1 MKNLLNNLCFI
12 IFSALLLGQKPP
24 PSNQF
29 VPPNNTDVNIGPR
42 AGTMDGKNILTLSD
56 KVFNTESDVIDFEK
70 GTFKWKGKTFSIEN
84 SRIFKARF
92 ERYLNSP
99 IPGRIFEYNEEMEE
113 VLQILALHKLGDR
126 TNSIV
131 DAWEKLSDLAEYEED
146 ENRSLII
153 ANTIS
158 DVWRVKKENRNLNFS
173 KEELERLER
182 YQQTV
187 IANRKSNLM
196 KKLERRS
203 KLESSG
209 SRESVGGSG
218 EANKEIIASL
228 KEETNQMSSEG
239 QFRLLDLAKTTSKIA
254 GLETQSITNA
264 LQAKLIFQSQILSLF
279 MQRSFKHCLIA
290 CNFYRYIFSGSAQ
303 KLDKKILKEF
313 FPDSNFV
320 ATVNSVEQL
329 SLDALS
335 DIKASMIAID
345 NAYLSNQKVTALRRL
360 QETFFLGERN
370 SLVKVFDLEKKQQ
383 LLQLYREIE
392 ATQQLADLKDYD
404 AVELSLGKITSLTSD
419 FPDRSVLA
427 YVNANKRASNIAL
440 MSAQQQIINGEGE
453 KGRIYLEDAI
463 RFWPLNPAVD
473 EFTSQMN
480 REVNLTFKAT
490 ETFDNL
496 LKRKNYREIYDR
508 SMEFGL
514 AFSQDPERAAQLKEI
529 SQNLLRIDGLI
540 VQSDEFLAQENSFA
554 AWEFLDQATNIDPD
568 DPLLN
573 RAQSKLAPKVALYVN
588 VIDQA
593 QSAERKGFYPKSLV
607 KYLQAQDQY
616 PASRI
621 CRIGIERVSNA
632 LLETIAKSSKI
643 ENEISEIE
651 NKTSF
656 KDL

>member
-1 MKNLLNNLCFI
+1 MKNLLNTLCFI

-29 VPPNNTDVNIGPR
+29 APPNNTDVNIGPR
-42 AGTMDGKNILTLSD
+42 AGTMDRMDPLPLSD
-56 KVFNTESDVIDFEK
+56 KVFNTESDVIDFER

-99 IPGRIFEYNEEMEE
+99 IPSRIVEYNEEIEE

-126 TNSIV
+126 TKSIV

-146 ENRSLII
+146 ENNSLII

-158 DVWRVKKENRNLNFS
+158 DVWRVKKANHNLNFS
-173 KEELERLER
+173 KEELEKLER
-182 YQQTV
+182 YQQSV
-187 IANRKSNLM
+187 IANRKISVM
-196 KKLERRS
+196 RKIERRAE
-203 KLESSG
+203 LESRGSDSSKNSG
-209 SRESVGGSG
+209 G
-218 EANKEIIASL
+218 ANKEIIASL
-228 KEETNQMSSEG
+228 KQEANQLSSEA
-239 QFRLLDLAKTTSKIA
+239 QFRVLDLAKTTSKIA

-290 CNFYRYIFSGSAQ
+290 CNFYRYIFSSSAQ
-303 KLDKKILKEF
+303 KLEVGKETLKEF

-320 ATVNSVEQL
+320 ATVNSLEQL
-329 SLDALS
+329 SFDALS
-335 DIKASMIAID
+335 DIKTSLIAID

-360 QETFFLGERN
+360 QETFFIGERN
-370 SLVKVFDLEKKQQ
+370 SLVKLFDLEKKQQ

-392 ATQQLADLKDYD
+392 ATKQLADLKDYD
-404 AVELSLGKITSLTSD
+404 AVELSLGKISSLTSD
-419 FPDRSVLA
+419 FPDRSVFA

-453 KGRIYLEDAI
+453 EGRIYLEDAI
-463 RFWPLNPAVD
+463 RFWPLNPAVE
-473 EFTSQMN
+473 EFTSKMN
-480 REVNLTFKAT
+480 REVNLTFKAM
-490 ETFDNL
+490 EAFDNL
-496 LKRKNYREIYDR
+496 LERKNYREIYDR

-514 AFSQDPERAAQLKEI
+514 AFSQDPERAARLKEI

-554 AWEFLDQATNIDPD
+554 AWEFLDQAANIDPD

-588 VIDQA
+588 LIDQA
-593 QSAERKGFYPKSLV
+593 QSAEKKGFYPKSLV
-607 KYLQAQDQY
+607 KYLQAQGQY

-632 LLETIAKSSKI
+632 LLEMVKESSEAVKK
-643 ENEISEIE
+643 EVVTE
-651 NKTSF
+651 
-656 KDL
+656 L

>member
-1 MKNLLNNLCFI
+1 MKNLIHTLCFI
-12 IFSALLLGQKPP
+12 TFSALLLGQKPP
-24 PSNQF
+24 PSNQSA
-29 VPPNNTDVNIGPR
+29 PPNNTDVNIGPR
-42 AGTMDGKNILTLSD
+42 AGTMDGKGPLTLSD
-56 KVFNTESDVIDFEK
+56 KVFNTESDVIDFER

-99 IPGRIFEYNEEMEE
+99 IPGRISEYDEEIEE

-173 KEELERLER
+173 KEELEQLER
-182 YQQTV
+182 YKQTV
-187 IANRKSNLM
+187 IANRKRNLM
-196 KKLERRS
+196 KELERRS
-203 KLESSG
+203 ELES
-209 SRESVGGSG
+209 RGGSKKSG
-218 EANKEIIASL
+218 GTNKEIIASL
-228 KEETNQMSSEG
+228 KQETNQMSSEG
-239 QFRLLDLAKTTSKIA
+239 QFRVLDLAKTTSKIA

-290 CNFYRYIFSGSAQ
+290 CNFYRYIFSSSSQRLEVG
-303 KLDKKILKEF
+303 KETLKEF

-320 ATVNSVEQL
+320 ATVNSLEQL

-496 LKRKNYREIYDR
+496 LKRNNYREIYDR

-593 QSAERKGFYPKSLV
+593 QSAERKGSYPKSLV

>member
-1 MKNLLNNLCFI
+1 MKNLLHTLGFI
-12 IFSALLLGQKPP
+12 IFSALLLSQKPP
-24 PSNQF
+24 PSNQSA
-29 VPPNNTDVNIGPR
+29 PHNTDVNIGPR
-42 AGTMDGKNILTLSD
+42 AGTMDGKGPLTLGD
-56 KVFNTESDVIDFEK
+56 KVFNTESDVIDFER

-99 IPGRIFEYNEEMEE
+99 IPVKIFEYNEEIEE
-113 VLQILALHKLGDR
+113 VFQILALHKLGDR
-126 TNSIV
+126 TKSIV

-146 ENRSLII
+146 ENISLII

-173 KEELERLER
+173 KEELEQLER
-182 YQQTV
+182 YQQRV

-196 KKLERRS
+196 NKLERRS
-203 KLESSG
+203 ELES
-209 SRESVGGSG
+209 RGGSKKSG
-218 EANKEIIASL
+218 GATGGANKEIIASL

-239 QFRLLDLAKTTSKIA
+239 QFRVLDLAKTTSKIA

-264 LQAKLIFQSQILSLF
+264 VEAKLIFQSQILSLF

-303 KLDKKILKEF
+303 RLDKKILKEF

-329 SLDALS
+329 SLNALS
-335 DIKASMIAID
+335 DIKTSMIAID

-370 SLVKVFDLEKKQQ
+370 SSVKVFDLEKKQQ
-383 LLQLYREIE
+383 LLQLYREME

-419 FPDRSVLA
+419 FPDRSVLS
-427 YVNANKRASNIAL
+427 YVKANKRASNIAL

-490 ETFDNL
+490 ENFDNL

-514 AFSQDPERAAQLKEI
+514 AFSQDPERAARLKEI

-554 AWEFLDQATNIDPD
+554 AWEFLDQAANIDPD

-593 QSAERKGFYPKSLV
+593 QSAERKGFYSKSLV

-632 LLETIAKSSKI
+632 LLKTIATSSKL
-643 ENEISEIE
+643 ENEISKIE
-651 NKTSF
+651 NKTSL